1 MHGFVRTRAIPDV
14 DGGEQEMSTE
24 ITERPAAVV
33 SQKIVVTDAVPMLDT
48 GMFEHMQ
55 RVATVLAAS
64 PLLPDHL
71 RGAKR
76 GDVFT
81 PYEQNKIVANAFLV
95 VNQAVRWMMD
105 PFALA
110 AESYVVGGKLA
121 FQGKVIQALVNK
133 RAGLKTRLSYEF
145 SGAGDDRKVT
155 VSGTFEGETERRSVE
170 VVLKNVKTANQLWK
184 TDPDQK
190 LVYNGCIK
198 WARRFASDVV
208 LGVLTDEDLER
219 MAENRTPHTTMAVS
233 DAATK
238 SERIALE
245 MSAPT
250 TPAGETF
257 IETEVQTTSPA
268 SPYEARIAAA
278 TLETLGGIVGD
289 INTDESLSGD
299 EQTRLTKLASDRQK
313 ALTTK

>member
-1 MHGFVRTRAIPDV
+1 
-14 DGGEQEMSTE
+14 MSSE
-24 ITERPAAVV
+24 VIEKPAPVV
-33 SQKIVVTDAVPMLDT
+33 SQKIIVTDAVPMLDT

-55 RVATVLAAS
+55 RVAMVLATS

-76 GDVFT
+76 GDVVT
-81 PYEQNKIVANAFLV
+81 VYEKEKIVANAFLV

-133 RAGLKTRLSYEF
+133 RAGLKSRLSYEF
-145 SGAGDDRKVT
+145 SGTGDDRKVV

-170 VVLKNVKTANQLWK
+170 VVMKNVKTANQLWK

-208 LGVLTDEDLER
+208 LGVLTDDDLER
-219 MAENRTPHTTMAVS
+219 MAENRAPHTTVAVTE
-233 DAATK
+233 APTK

-245 MSAPT
+245 MAAS
-250 TPAGETF
+250 TPAVEAV
-257 IETEVQTTSPA
+257 EVEVEAVNPA
-268 SPYEARIAAA
+268 VAAYEARIATATQDGLYDIAA
-278 TLETLGGIVGD
+278 DFDSDTE
-289 INTDESLSGD
+289 LSDADKAALAKKGM
-299 EQTRLTKLASDRQK
+299 ERQQVLTAKK
-313 ALTTK
+313 

>member
-1 MHGFVRTRAIPDV
+1 
-14 DGGEQEMSTE
+14 MSTE

-133 RAGLKTRLSYEF
+133 RAGLKTRLSYDF
-145 SGAGDDRKVT
+145 SGAGEDRKVT
-155 VSGTFEGETERRSVE
+155 VTGTFDGETERRSVE

-208 LGVLTDEDLER
+208 LGVLTDDDLER
-219 MAENRTPHTTMAVS
+219 MAENRTPHTTMPVS

-257 IETEVQTTSPA
+257 IETEAQTPSA
-268 SPYEARIAAA
+268 VARYEARIAAA
-278 TLETLGGIVGD
+278 TLDTLADVAAD
-289 INTDESLSGD
+289 FDSDPELSD
-299 EQTRLTKLASDRQK
+299 SQKSHLAKLGMERQQ
-313 ALTTK
+313 ALTTKK